1 MQDEAK
7 SKEQLIKE
15 LIALRE
21 RQAELEATTIKY
33 KQLSIAY
40 KETKIECDRL
50 LIAQREPHL
59 FTDAL
64 HQASLAMSEVLDY
77 EDIFNTILQQLSR
90 VVQHDG
96 AAIITVTEHGNARLF
111 RHSRSHEHDS
121 GSTIEFG
128 LFNLD
133 DISAIH
139 RMNKSGQPLVISNVE
154 LDPYWVS
161 KKESAWIKSYAGVPI
176 YQREKIVAYLNVNS
190 AIPNWFT
197 ERDGK
202 YLQAFADQAAIALEN
217 ARLYTEAQ
225 QEINERIRA
234 EKELQKAKEIAE
246 SATLAKSEFLANMSH
261 EIRTPLNAVIGMTG
275 LLLDTE
281 LQPEQ
286 QEFIEIIRRSGDG
299 LLTIIND
306 ILDFSKIEAGQMEL
320 EQHPFDLRL
329 CIEDALD
336 LLAANAA
343 TKGLELAY
351 VIEPHT
357 PTALVGDVTRLR
369 QIMVNLLSNAV
380 KFTKEGEVIVSVSST
395 LASSTATEPHSEHRH
410 EFCFAVRD
418 TGIGITPEHMKRLFN
433 SFTQGDTTTTREYGG
448 TGLGLAIS
456 QQLTHIMGGTMWVES
471 EVGYGSTFYFTIQS
485 NIILEEKNTH
495 LTTTQDLFAEKKI
508 LIVNHHAVN
517 RRILVWQARKWGMSV
532 YTASSAQQALNWVDQ
547 DIPFDVLILD
557 SRSEMLNGEELAEK
571 IRLTMKDK
579 TVPLIMLTSVNRRL
593 SELDKKGL
601 GVAAY
606 LTKPI
611 KRDQLY
617 QVMLS
622 IFSSQSNDLRS
633 YPVDRN
639 LSLINPILLNS
650 QMAQLHPLRILLAE
664 DNLINQKVAL
674 HILERVGYRV
684 DVAATGLEV
693 LAALERRPYEVV
705 LMDIQMPEMDGI
717 EATKRIRGHP
727 TLLWQPY
734 IIAMT
739 ADVLQ
744 RVRTQCF
751 EAGMDD
757 YISKPVQVEE
767 LIHALLQC
775 YRNLSQTSQ
784 EKALLLN
791 GLSIPSKQY
800 KGVRTTTRRTTST
813 PFAFN
818 LRPVMTS
825 IDTTT
830 QRLPSNRLILTES
843 NGNIGAAVDHS
854 VLSKL
859 RTRMGAIIDEVID
872 LYLDDTPK
880 LLAQIQN
887 ALNQG
892 YVEPLHRAAHTLKPT
907 SRTLGAMRFARLCEE
922 LEMMSEGNILQ
933 EGATEKIEQLTA
945 EYVRVEVALRS
956 VTNT

>member
-7 SKEQLIKE
+7 NKEQLIEE

-21 RQAELEATTIKY
+21 QYAKLEATIKY
-33 KQLSIAY
+33 EQLSIAY
-40 KETKIECDRL
+40 KGAQAEHERSFIIEH
-50 LIAQREPHL
+50 EPHL
-59 FTDAL
+59 FADAL

-96 AAIITVTEHGNARLF
+96 AAIITITEHGNPRLF
-111 RHSRSHEHDS
+111 RHSRSHKHDL
-121 GSTIEFG
+121 GYTVELG

-161 KKESAWIKSYAGVPI
+161 KKESSWIKSYAGVPI
-176 YQREKIVAYLNVNS
+176 YQREKIIAYLNVNS

-225 QEINERIRA
+225 QEIKERIRA
-234 EKELQKAKEIAE
+234 EKELQQAKEAAE
-246 SATLAKSEFLANMSH
+246 SATRAKSEFLANMSH
-261 EIRTPLNAVIGMTG
+261 EIRTPLNAVIGMAG

-281 LQPEQ
+281 LQSEQ
-286 QEFIEIIRRSGDG
+286 KEFIEIIRRSGDG

-320 EQHPFDLRL
+320 EQHLFDLRP

-351 VIEPHT
+351 IIEQHT
-357 PTALVGDVTRLR
+357 PTALIGDITRLR
-369 QIMVNLLSNAV
+369 QILVNLLSNAV
-380 KFTKEGEVIVSVSST
+380 KFTKEGEVIVSVSSEA
-395 LASSTATEPHSEHRH
+395 LSEYRH

-418 TGIGITPEHMKRLFN
+418 TGIGITPEHMTHLFN
-433 SFTQGDTTTTREYGG
+433 SFTQGDATTTREYGG

-471 EVGYGSTFYFTIQS
+471 EVGYGSTFYFTIQAD
-485 NIILEEKNTH
+485 IILKEQSPH
-495 LTTTQDLFAEKKI
+495 LTTAQDLFANKKV

-532 YTASSAQQALNWVDQ
+532 YTASSTQQALNWVDK
-547 DIPFDVLILD
+547 DIPFDLLILD
-557 SRSEMLNGEELAEK
+557 SQNEILNGEELAEQ

-593 SELDKKGL
+593 SELDKKEL
-601 GVAAY
+601 GITTY

-611 KRDQLY
+611 KRNQLY
-617 QVMLS
+617 QVMVN
-622 IFSSQSNDLRS
+622 IFSDESKNLVS
-633 YPVDRN
+633 PVNAYD
-639 LSLINPILLNS
+639 LSLINPILLNP
-650 QMAQLHPLRILLAE
+650 QMAQRHPLRILLAE
-664 DNLINQKVAL
+664 DNVINQKVAL

-705 LMDIQMPEMDGI
+705 LMDVQMPEMDGI
-717 EATKRIRGHP
+717 EATKRIRTHP
-727 TLLWQPY
+727 ALLSQPY

-739 ADVLQ
+739 ANVLQ
-744 RVRTQCF
+744 SVRTQCF
-751 EAGMDD
+751 EAGMND
-757 YISKPVQVEE
+757 YVSKPVQVEE
-767 LIHALLQC
+767 LIHALLNGYQSL
-775 YRNLSQTSQ
+775 YQVNKEDTLQLNRYLIPTQTYQ
-784 EKALLLN
+784 KVGKAVKTGTNSSFVFDLN
-791 GLSIPSKQY
+791 PIASIE
-800 KGVRTTTRRTTST
+800 TTSKH
-813 PFAFN
+813 
-818 LRPVMTS
+818 
-825 IDTTT
+825 
-830 QRLPSNRLILTES
+830 LPSDSLIMNRSNEHVSTGIDYAILS
-843 NGNIGAAVDHS
+843 R
-854 VLSKL
+854 L
-859 RTRMGAIIDEVID
+859 RTRMGTIIDEVID

-880 LLAQIQN
+880 LLAQMQR
-887 ALNQG
+887 ALSQG
-892 YVEPLHRAAHTLKPT
+892 GVKLLHRAAHTLKPT
-907 SRTLGAMRFARLCEE
+907 SSTLGAIRFAYLCEE
-922 LEMMSEGNILQ
+922 LEAMSQGVTLQ
-933 EGATEKIEQLTA
+933 EGVAEKIEQLTA
-945 EYVRVEVALRS
+945 EYVRVETALKSATSR
-956 VTNT
+956 